1 MQQKAHSTTRRDAD
15 IGYTSQKMKF
25 SIKYFSRIV
34 IKSTETAK
42 LGTFFEKIIIG
53 KLHFLRS
60 GRKSGSFP
68 LSNDHL
74 DDVLP
79 LKHLLG
85 LSLGNKSEE

>member
-15 IGYTSQKMKF
+15 IGYTSQF

-42 LGTFFEKIIIG
+42 LGTFFEKSLIG